1 MIINKGKY
9 SEEIEIDINQK
20 LDMVELI
27 QKNRSFEYDLVQV
40 EKEQAIK
47 IIEFLRNAF
56 KIDK

>member
-9 SEEIEIDINQK
+9 SEEIEIDINYE

>member
-9 SEEIEIDINQK
+9 SEEIEIDINYE

-27 QKNRSFEYDLVQV
+27 QNNRSFEYDLVQV

-47 IIEFLRNAF
+47 II
-56 KIDK
+56 

>member
-9 SEEIEIDINQK
+9 SEEIEIDINYE

-47 IIEFLRNAF
+47 IIEFLRNVF

>member
-1 MIINKGKY
+1 MIINKGEY
-9 SEEIEIDINQK
+9 SEEIEIDINYE

-27 QKNRSFEYDLVQV
+27 QKNRSFEYDLVQI

>member
-9 SEEIEIDINQK
+9 SEEIEIDINYE

-40 EKEQAIK
+40 EKDQAIK

>member
-9 SEEIEIDINQK
+9 SEEIEIDINYE

-27 QKNRSFEYDLVQV
+27 QKNRSFKYDLVQV

>member
-9 SEEIEIDINQK
+9 SEEIEIDINYE

-27 QKNRSFEYDLVQV
+27 QENRSFEYDLVQV

>member
-9 SEEIEIDINQK
+9 SEEIEIDINYE

-27 QKNRSFEYDLVQV
+27 QNNRSFEYDLVQV

>member
-9 SEEIEIDINQK
+9 SEEIEIDINYE

-27 QKNRSFEYDLVQV
+27 QNNRSFEYDLVQV

-47 IIEFLRNAF
+47 IIEFLRNVF

>member
-9 SEEIEIDINQK
+9 SEEIEIDINQE